1 MARYNLRCVPC
12 SALSN
17 AERLVNDVDDATFDN
32 PVYTRGAGDE
42 CTNVD
47 MVAAAA
53 ALKVKTSNVSLGK
66 QIGQGNFGVVHI
78 GTVKSAKIRAKVA
91 VKQPTKDALQ
101 DFKEEL
107 EILCKIVYHGGHD
120 HVIRLLAFV
129 PETPLELPMVM
140 LEFCGKGDLC
150 ALLREM
156 GQEGDGRAPPQQ
168 LLDYTSG
175 VAKGMSFLEEHT
187 ILHRDL
193 AARNILVDDNDVCK
207 IADFGLSRLFSEHVK
222 NDRLSRV
229 TSTGWVIFLDFVGFA
244 TY

>member
-1 MARYNLRCVPC
+1 VRARYNLKCVPDGA
-12 SALSN
+12 SPN
-17 AERLVNDVDDATFDN
+17 AERLVNDDDNNADNNADTFHN
-32 PVYTRGAGDE
+32 PVYTRNAGEEYANMD
-42 CTNVD
+42 V
-47 MVAAAA
+47 VLAAAG
-53 ALKVKTSNVSLGK
+53 LQVKTSNVSLGK
-66 QIGQGNFGVVHI
+66 QIGKGNFGVVHT
-78 GTVKSAKIRAKVA
+78 GTVKSAKIKAKVA

-101 DFKEEL
+101 DFQEEL

-120 HVIRLLAFV
+120 HVIRLVAFA

-140 LEFCGKGDLC
+140 LEYCGKGDLC

-168 LLDYTSG
+168 LLKFTSG

-207 IADFGLSRLFSEHVK
+207 ISDFGLSRLFTEYVK
-222 NDRLSRV
+222 NDRVLPD
-229 TSTGWVIFLDFVGFA
+229 G
-244 TY
+244 